1 MEKDFQNR
9 FNDFLIQGIDR
20 YEFLNTAD
28 IIKTIPALRGLG
40 RFEEA
45 IELYQKYET
54 DLQDTDVYS
63 VALSN
68 IIIVCN
74 ECNNITLLIK
84 YAQQLKAIY
93 PDHPFVLNVAKHHN
107 I

>member
-1 MEKDFQNR
+1 MGKDFQNR
-9 FNDFLIQGIDR
+9 INDFLIQGIDR

-28 IIKTIPALRGLG
+28 IIKIISALRKLG

-68 IIIVCN
+68 IIMVCN
-74 ECNNITLLIK
+74 ECNNVILLIK
-84 YAQQLKAIY
+84 YAKQLKAIY
-93 PDHPFVLNVAKHHN
+93 PDHPFVLNASKHQN